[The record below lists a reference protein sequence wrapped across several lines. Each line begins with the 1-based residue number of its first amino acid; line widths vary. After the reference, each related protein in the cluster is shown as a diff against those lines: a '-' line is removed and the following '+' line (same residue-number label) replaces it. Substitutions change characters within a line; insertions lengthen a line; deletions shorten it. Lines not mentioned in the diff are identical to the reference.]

1 MFAHQRTCCGIDATK
16 PPIAIF
22 HGDFPMRVLSMI
34 AIAGAMIASSAG
46 AFAGELPS
54 YEIKSFPI
62 SATQVQVLGGAGVEE
77 QSASPAMTV
86 AGMPAS
92 PAQVSVLSP
101 RVKRLASAGS
111 ASEAR

>member
-1 MFAHQRTCCGIDATK
+1 
-16 PPIAIF
+16 
-22 HGDFPMRVLSMI
+22 MRVLTMI
-34 AIAGAMIASSAG
+34 AVASAVIASPTG
-46 AFAGELPS
+46 AFASELPS
-54 YEIKSFPI
+54 YEVQSLPI

-77 QSASPAMTV
+77 QSTAPAMII

-111 ASEAR
+111 GGEAR

>member
-1 MFAHQRTCCGIDATK
+1 MLAHQRTCCDIDATK

-54 YEIKSFPI
+54 YEMKSFPI

>member
-1 MFAHQRTCCGIDATK
+1 
-16 PPIAIF
+16 
-22 HGDFPMRVLSMI
+22 MRVLSMI